1 MKRIL
6 TTITTLLTSFA
17 LLHAQEVPKGFQQHV
32 DFRSEVTIETF
43 IVGTEYTAG
52 YRFNNLIF
60 AGLGTGY
67 HHDIYFGGYKT
78 APESDFDPILGKNS
92 GKPTGKYKHTGKGS
106 AMVYRLDRPKAH
118 IPIYANVRLY
128 MMKTRL
134 APYLGVSL
142 GADLSKD
149 HILPYG
155 NVTLGGRHITKRNR
169 EWTFGFSFSYP
180 KYHGHAL
187 AGYYSSDDNHDG
199 VSTGKVEYSFWES
212 YNLSGGITV
221 GYSF

>member
-1 MKRIL
+1 MKRIF
-6 TTITTLLTSFA
+6 TTVITILISFGF
-17 LLHAQEVPKGFQQHV
+17 LHSQEVAKGLQHHV
-32 DFRSEVTIETF
+32 DFRNEVTIETF
-43 IVGTEYTAG
+43 IVGIDYTAG
-52 YRFNNLIF
+52 YRFNNFIS

-67 HHDIYFGGYKT
+67 HQDIYFGGYKT
-78 APESDFDPILGKNS
+78 APASDFDPIIGKNS

-106 AMVYRLDRPKAH
+106 AMVYRLDRAKAH
-118 IPIYANVRLY
+118 IPVYANVRFY

-134 APYLGVSL
+134 APYLGISL
-142 GADLSKD
+142 GADFSID

-155 NVTLGGRHITKRNR
+155 NITLGGRHVTKGNR

-187 AGYYSSDDNHDG
+187 PGHYQTDDNHDG
-199 VSTGKVEYSFWES
+199 VPTGKVEYSFWES

>member
-1 MKRIL
+1 
-6 TTITTLLTSFA
+6 
-17 LLHAQEVPKGFQQHV
+17 
-32 DFRSEVTIETF
+32 
-43 IVGTEYTAG
+43 
-52 YRFNNLIF
+52 
-60 AGLGTGY
+60 
-67 HHDIYFGGYKT
+67 
-78 APESDFDPILGKNS
+78 
-92 GKPTGKYKHTGKGS
+92 
-106 AMVYRLDRPKAH
+106 
-118 IPIYANVRLY
+118 

-134 APYLGVSL
+134 APYMGISL

-149 HILPYG
+149 NILPYG

-187 AGYYSSDDNHDG
+187 PGHYLSDDNYDG
-199 VSTGKVEYSFWES
+199 VSTSKVEYSFWES